1 MRYNLILVFLFLF
14 QCSAN
19 INNNFTKIPYN
30 TKGFAYIY
38 NNKDHLN
45 VKNTNKSNLAEFKI
59 SQNNLRIGKLI
70 KLINPKTNDTLILK
84 NNSRIKYP
92 DFYKIAISKSVAEK
106 LKIDSEIPL
115 IEILEIRKNKSF
127 VAKKAIIHKEE
138 KKISSKAPV
147 ASVKISNIS
156 KNKQAQKKKIKKELF
171 ILIAS
176 FYSEKSANL
185 LKQKII
191 TKIPE
196 FNQKKLIKK
205 KINDKKT
212 QLLSGPYYSVNLI
225 KNDYIKLKKLGFEEL
240 DISIYD

>member
-70 KLINPKTNDTLILK
+70 KLINPETNDTLILK

-115 IEILEIRKNKSF
+115 VEILEIRKNKSF

-156 KNKQAQKKKIKKELF
+156 KNKQSQNKKVKKKLF

-176 FYSEKSANL
+176 FYSEKSANS

-191 TKIPE
+191 TEIPD

-212 QLLSGPYYSVNLI
+212 QLL
-225 KNDYIKLKKLGFEEL
+225 
-240 DISIYD
+240 